1 MKSST
6 GRNEC
11 YRNIGEVHS
20 GKQVGAKMK
29 FFDNECHVRELLACS
44 FNFNFFFIL
53 PHWVGVGGMGLNSED
68 LFRTSSH
75 SPKTGI

>member
-44 FNFNFFFIL
+44 FNLFFFYFTTL
-53 PHWVGVGGMGLNSED
+53 GGCWWHGFE
-68 LFRTSSH
+68 FRR
-75 SPKTGI
+75 PF